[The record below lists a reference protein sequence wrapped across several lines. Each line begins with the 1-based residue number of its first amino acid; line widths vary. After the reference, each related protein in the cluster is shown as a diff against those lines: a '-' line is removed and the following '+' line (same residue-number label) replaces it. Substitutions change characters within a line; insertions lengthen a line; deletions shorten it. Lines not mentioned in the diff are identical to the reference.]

1 LRILLRG
8 EFSGVCSI
16 SLKAVNIRLA
26 NYASYAPSVVHSFH
40 FSASQTT

>member
-26 NYASYAPSVVHSFH
+26 NYALFIPS
-40 FSASQTT
+40 